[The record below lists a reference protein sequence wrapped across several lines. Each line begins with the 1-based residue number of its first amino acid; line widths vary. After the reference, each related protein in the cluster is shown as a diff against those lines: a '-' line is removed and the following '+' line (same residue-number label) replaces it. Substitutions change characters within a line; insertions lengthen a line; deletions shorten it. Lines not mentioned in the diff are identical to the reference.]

1 MSKNKK
7 EDSLNKSIEEIEEK
21 FDTFTRRHQQKLLA
35 EKLRR
40 KVLEKHKNKFRKIV

>member
-1 MSKNKK
+1 MSKKDNL
-7 EDSLNKSIEEIEEK
+7 DKSIKEIEEK
-21 FDTFTRRHQQKLLA
+21 FDNYTKRHQQRLLA